1 MIAHTH
7 TPPFVFSFILVSFS
21 SLLNSLFVGKLK
33 IRSHKEEEMADNSD
47 NKKQLIDQAC
57 RTAKEFLDHYYMKVD
72 SKRHTVAKTYLET
85 FH

>member
-1 MIAHTH
+1 
-7 TPPFVFSFILVSFS
+7 
-21 SLLNSLFVGKLK
+21 
-33 IRSHKEEEMADNSD
+33 MADNTD

-85 FH
+85 ATLSWNGNRIDGKHFLRVPKW

>member
-1 MIAHTH
+1 
-7 TPPFVFSFILVSFS
+7 
-21 SLLNSLFVGKLK
+21 
-33 IRSHKEEEMADNSD
+33 MADNTD

-85 FH
+85 ATLSWNGNRIDGKHFFKSSQMIRNHKYLV